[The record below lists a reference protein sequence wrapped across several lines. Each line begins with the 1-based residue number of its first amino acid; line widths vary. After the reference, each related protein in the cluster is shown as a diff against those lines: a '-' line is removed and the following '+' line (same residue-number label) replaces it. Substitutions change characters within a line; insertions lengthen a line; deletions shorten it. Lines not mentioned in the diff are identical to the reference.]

1 MLAPTLREIGRLLL
15 RLRYRIRVRGLEE
28 IAAKGRRGILF
39 LPNHPALI
47 DPVIMITEL
56 HRLFR
61 PDSLA
66 DAAQI
71 EWPLARWLAG
81 VFRARPLPDPATA
94 GRECREEIEQAI
106 QGCIGN
112 LRRGHNVLIYPAGRV
127 YRSRLEDLGG
137 ASAAHAIAQASPGAR
152 IVLVRTRGLWGSRF
166 SRAPGRHPHFGR
178 ALARGAK
185 SLLLSGLFFAPRRR
199 ISLEFYEPANP
210 PRRADRTGF
219 NRFLENFYNEDAP
232 GNLYVPYTPWER
244 GGRRVLPEPAPAAAG
259 VDTAGV
265 PPATREQVLA
275 YLQELTGRPAIP
287 EDAHL
292 ARDLGLDS
300 LARLELQ
307 VWLEREFGFPVA
319 DGDALG
325 TVREVLLAASG
336 QVVASGAEELQPIPA
351 GWFAAGPPESG
362 ALPAAGTP
370 PAAFLAQARRQPG
383 RVILADQTG
392 GARTYR
398 DILTGILALQP
409 TLRRIPGDYLG
420 IMLPASV
427 GAAVLYLAVL
437 FAGKTPV
444 MVNWTIGT
452 RNLRELLDRLG
463 VQTVLTAGRLVQR
476 IESQGISFDEV
487 RDRLWMAEDL
497 RGRISLGDK
506 IRAAIGARTGARRLD
521 PAAIPETAVVLFTSG
536 SESRPK
542 LVPLTQAN
550 LMANLGDIPG
560 FFRVRPDDRAI
571 GMLPPFHSFGLTVT
585 VLMPLCFGVPVVYH
599 PNPTEGA
606 MLARLIEAYRVT
618 LMVGT
623 PTFLNGILRAATEEQ
638 MRTLRAVVTGAEKCP
653 AAVYEAVERRRP
665 GLLVLEGYGV
675 TECSPVVAANTETDA
690 RPGTIGRVLPSF
702 EWALVDVNTGRRA
715 GPGRPGMLLVRG
727 PCVFPGYLQG
737 EGADPFVEF
746 EGKRWYRTGDL
757 VAAGPDGWLT
767 FAGRLKRFVKVGGE
781 MISLPAVEEV
791 LAPHYGR
798 PDDTEPVLAV
808 EATPSETHPELVL
821 FTVRP
826 VDRAEANERLRQ
838 AGLSP
843 LHNLRWVREV
853 EKIPTLGTGKTD
865 YRALRALLASQA
877 N

>member
-1 MLAPTLREIGRLLL
+1 MATLIAPLLREIGRLLL
-15 RLRYRIRVRGLEE
+15 RLRYRIRVQGLAE
-28 IAAKGRRGILF
+28 IAARGRRGILF

-47 DPVIMITEL
+47 DPIIMLTEL
-56 HRLFR
+56 HRRFR
-61 PDSLA
+61 PESLA

-71 EWPLARWLAG
+71 EWPPVRWLARI
-81 VFRARPLPDPATA
+81 FHARPLPDPATA
-94 GRECREEIEQAI
+94 GPESREEIEQAI
-106 QGCIGN
+106 QGCIED
-112 LRRGHNVLIYPAGRV
+112 LRRGRNVLLYPAGRI

-152 IVLVRTRGLWGSRF
+152 IVLARTRGLWGSRF
-166 SRAPGRHPHFGR
+166 SRAPGRHPRFGR
-178 ALARGAK
+178 VLAGGAK

-199 ISLEFYEPANP
+199 ISFEFYEPANP
-210 PRRADRTGF
+210 PRRAGRTEF
-219 NRFLENFYNEDAP
+219 NRHLETFYNEDAP

-244 GGRRVLPEPAPAAAG
+244 GGRRIVPEPAPALAG
-259 VDTAGV
+259 VDISGV

-275 YLQELTGRPAIP
+275 RLRELTGRPDIS

-307 VWLEREFGFPVA
+307 VWLEREFGFAVPE
-319 DGDALG
+319 GDTLG
-325 TVREVLLAASG
+325 TVREVILAAAG
-336 QVVASGAEELQPIPA
+336 QSVSAVAEELQPIPA
-351 GWFAAGPPESG
+351 AWFAAGPPEAG
-362 ALPAAGTP
+362 ALPSAASP
-370 PAAFLAQARRQPG
+370 PAAFLTQARRQPG
-383 RVILADQTG
+383 RVILADQAG

-409 TLRRIPGDYLG
+409 VLRQLPGNYLG
-420 IMLPASV
+420 IMLPASA
-427 GAAVLYLAVL
+427 GAAVLYLAAL
-437 FAGKTPV
+437 FSGKTPV

-452 RNLRELLDRLG
+452 RYLRELLDRLG
-463 VQTVLTAGRLVQR
+463 VRTVLTAGKLVAR

-487 RDRLWMAEDL
+487 RDRLVMAEDL
-497 RGRISLGDK
+497 RSQISLGMK
-506 IRAAIGARTGARRLD
+506 LRAALGARTGARSLD
-521 PAAIPETAVVLFTSG
+521 RAAVPETAVVLFTSG

-550 LMANLGDIPG
+550 LMANIRDIPSL
-560 FFRVRPDDRAI
+560 FRFRPDDKAV

-623 PTFLNGILRAATEEQ
+623 PTFLNGILRAATNDQ
-638 MRTLRAVVTGAEKCP
+638 LRTLRVVVTGAEKCP
-653 AAVYEAVERRRP
+653 EAVYEMVERRRP
-665 GLLVLEGYGV
+665 GMLVLEGYGV
-675 TECSPVVAANTETDA
+675 TECAPVVAANTETDA
-690 RPGTIGRVLPSF
+690 RHGTIGRTLPSF
-702 EWALVDVNTGRRA
+702 EWARVDVDSGRRA
-715 GPGRPGMLLVRG
+715 EAGRPGMLLVRG

-757 VAAGPDGWLT
+757 VTAGPDGWLT

-791 LAPHYGR
+791 LVRHYGR
-798 PDDTEPVLAV
+798 PDDTEPMLAV

-826 VDRAEANERLRQ
+826 VDRAEANERLRE

-843 LHNLRWVREV
+843 LHNLRYVREM

-865 YRALRALLASQA
+865 YRALRALLAQ
-877 N
+877 

>member
-1 MLAPTLREIGRLLL
+1 MLAPPLREIGRLLL
-15 RLRYRIRVRGLEE
+15 RLRYRIRVSGLEE
-28 IAAKGRRGILF
+28 IAARGRRGILF

-47 DPVIMITEL
+47 DPIIMLTEL

-61 PDSLA
+61 PESLA

-71 EWPLARWLAG
+71 EWPVARWLAKI
-81 VFRARPLPDPATA
+81 FHARPLPDPATA
-94 GRECREEIEQAI
+94 GPECREEVERVI
-106 QGCIGN
+106 QGCIED
-112 LRRGHNVLIYPAGRV
+112 LRHGRNVLIYPAGRI

-137 ASAAHAIAQASPGAR
+137 TSAAHAIAQACPGAR
-152 IVLVRTRGLWGSRF
+152 IVLARTRGLWGSRF
-166 SRAPGRHPHFGR
+166 SRASGRHPNFVR
-178 ALARGAK
+178 VLIRSAK
-185 SLLLSGLFFAPRRR
+185 GLLLSGLFFAPRRR
-199 ISLEFYEPANP
+199 ISIEFYEPANP
-210 PRRADRTGF
+210 PRRAERTDF
-219 NRFLENFYNEDAP
+219 NRYLENFFNEDAP

-244 GGRRVLPEPAPAAAG
+244 GGRRIVPEAAPAQGAT
-259 VDTAGV
+259 DTSGV

-275 YLQELTGRPAIP
+275 HLRELTGRTVIP

-307 VWLEREFGFPVA
+307 VWLEREFGFTVPE
-319 DGDALG
+319 GDTLS
-325 TVREVLLAASG
+325 TVREVILAAAG
-336 QVVASGAEELQPIPA
+336 QAVSAAAEELQPIPA
-351 GWFAAGPPESG
+351 AWFAEGPPDAG
-362 ALPAAGTP
+362 VLPPATTP
-370 PAAFLAQARRQPG
+370 AAAFLAQARRQPG
-383 RVILADQTG
+383 RVILADQSG

-398 DILTGILALQP
+398 DILTGILALRPILQ
-409 TLRRIPGDYLG
+409 RIPGDCLG
-420 IMLPASV
+420 IMLPASS
-427 GAAVLYLAVL
+427 GAAVLYLAAL

-463 VQTVLTAGRLVQR
+463 VRGVLTAGKLVAR

-487 RDRLWMAEDL
+487 RDRLVMAEDL
-497 RGRISLGDK
+497 RSQVSLGMK
-506 IRAAIGARTGARRLD
+506 LRAALGARFGARSLD
-521 PAAIPETAVVLFTSG
+521 RAAIPETAVVLFTSG

-550 LMANLGDIPG
+550 LLANIRDVPSLYR
-560 FFRVRPDDRAI
+560 FRPDDKAI

-585 VLMPLCFGVPVVYH
+585 VLLPLCLGVPVVYH

-623 PTFLNGILRAATEEQ
+623 PTFLNGILRAAADDQ
-638 MRTLRAVVTGAEKCP
+638 LHTLRVVVTGAEKCP
-653 AAVYEAVERRRP
+653 DAVYEAVERRRP

-675 TECSPVVAANTETDA
+675 TECAPVVAANTETDA
-690 RPGTIGRVLPSF
+690 RHGTIGRVLPSF
-702 EWALVDVNTGRRA
+702 EWALADVDTGRRA
-715 GPGRPGMLLVRG
+715 EPGRPGMLLVRG
-727 PCVFPGYLQG
+727 PCVFPGYLHG
-737 EGADPFVEF
+737 EGADPFVDF
-746 EGKRWYRTGDL
+746 EDKRWYRTGDL
-757 VAAGPDGWLT
+757 VTAGPDGWLT

-781 MISLPAVEEV
+781 MISLPAIEEV
-791 LAPHYGR
+791 LVRHYGR
-798 PDDTEPVLAV
+798 PDDTEPMLAV

-826 VDRAEANERLRQ
+826 VDRAEANERLRE

-843 LHNLRWVREV
+843 LHNLRFVREM

-865 YRALRALLASQA
+865 YRALRALLAP
-877 N
+877 

>member
-1 MLAPTLREIGRLLL
+1 MLAVIVREIGRLLL
-15 RLRYRIRVRGLEE
+15 RLRYRIRVHNLEE
-28 IAAKGRRGILF
+28 VAAKGRRGVLF

-47 DPVIMITEL
+47 DPIIMLTEL

-61 PDSLA
+61 PESLA

-71 EWPLARWLAG
+71 EWPVARWLAG
-81 VFRARPLPDPATA
+81 IFHARPLPDPATA
-94 GRECREEIEQAI
+94 GPDCRDEIEKAVN
-106 QGCIGN
+106 GCIED
-112 LRRGHNVLIYPAGRV
+112 LRHGHNVLLYPAGRI

-137 ASAAHAIAQASPGAR
+137 ASAAHTIAQACPGAR
-152 IVLVRTRGLWGSRF
+152 IVLVRTRGLWGSSF
-166 SRAPGRHPHFGR
+166 SRAPGRHPHFVR
-178 ALARGAK
+178 TLVRGAK

-199 ISLEFYEPANP
+199 ITIEFFEPANP
-210 PRRADRTGF
+210 PRRAERTDF
-219 NRFLENFYNEDAP
+219 NRYLENFYNEDAP

-244 GGRRVLPEPAPAAAG
+244 GGRRIQPETAPIAAG
-259 VDTAGV
+259 LDTAGV

-275 YLQELTGRPAIP
+275 RLRELTGRPSIP

-307 VWLEREFGFPVA
+307 VWLEREFGFTVPE
-319 DGDALG
+319 GDTLG
-325 TVREVLLAASG
+325 TVREVILAAAG
-336 QVVASGAEELQPIPA
+336 QAVSTITEELQPIPA
-351 GWFAAGPPESG
+351 AWFAAGLPETG
-362 ALPAAGTP
+362 ILPPAATP

-409 TLRRIPGDYLG
+409 VLRQIPGDYLG
-420 IMLPASV
+420 IMLPASA
-427 GAAVLYLAVL
+427 GAAVLYLAAL

-452 RNLRELLDRLG
+452 RNLRELLDQLG
-463 VQTVLTAGRLVQR
+463 VRSVLTAGKLVAR
-476 IESQGISFDEV
+476 IESQGISFDEI
-487 RDRLWMAEDL
+487 RDLLVLAEDL
-497 RGRISLGDK
+497 RERISLGAK
-506 IRAAIGARTGARRLD
+506 LRAALGARTGARSLD
-521 PAAIPETAVVLFTSG
+521 RAAIPETAVVLFTSG

-550 LMANLGDIPG
+550 LLANVRDVPSL
-560 FFRVRPDDRAI
+560 FRFRPDDRAI
-571 GMLPPFHSFGLTVT
+571 GMLPPFHSFGLTIT
-585 VLMPLCFGVPVVYH
+585 VLLPLCLGVPVVYH

-618 LMVGT
+618 IMVGT
-623 PTFLNGILRAATEEQ
+623 PTFLNGIIRAATNEQ
-638 MRTLRAVVTGAEKCP
+638 MHTLRVVVTGAEKCP

-675 TECSPVVAANTETDA
+675 TECAPVVAANTESDT

-702 EWALVDVNTGRRA
+702 EWAVVDVDTGRRSE
-715 GPGRPGMLLVRG
+715 PGRPGMLLVRG
-727 PCVFPGYLQG
+727 PCVFPGYLHG

-757 VAAGPDGWLT
+757 VVAGPDGWLT

-791 LAPHYGR
+791 LVRHYGR
-798 PDDTEPVLAV
+798 PEDTEPALAV
-808 EATPSETHPELVL
+808 
-821 FTVRP
+821 
-826 VDRAEANERLRQ
+826 
-838 AGLSP
+838 
-843 LHNLRWVREV
+843 
-853 EKIPTLGTGKTD
+853 
-865 YRALRALLASQA
+865 
-877 N
+877 